1 MTSDAR
7 GPLRIAQIAPVAGS
21 VRPGRGDS
29 IEQLV
34 GLLCEGLVGRGHDV
48 TLYATGD
55 SVTSARL
62 RSLRPRGYDDD
73 EDAWDWQFAEA
84 MHAASAFACADDH
97 DVIHAHDLNF
107 ALPFAGLVDTP
118 VIETQHVD
126 SSPEVRAAQ
135 NGCPGLHLVAASE
148 HQRGMLGDGV
158 DVTVINHGV
167 DVAAFPFSPVAGD
180 YLLFLGRMLLDKGP
194 LEAIRVAQAASMP
207 IVLAGPLVEGHELD
221 LEAVLDGERVR
232 HVGPVDH
239 AARDALLAGAGALLF
254 TVTGAEPFGLV
265 MVEAMACGTPVL
277 ATALG
282 AVPEI
287 VEHGVTGFTAPRW
300 EDLGAQVEAALAL
313 DRRKIRARAERRF
326 DARRMVDEYEELYYR
341 VAGAPRAGV
350 PAGAPRAGA
359 PR

>member
-1 MTSDAR
+1 MTPDPR
-7 GPLRIAQIAPVAGS
+7 GPLRIAQIAPVAAP
-21 VRPGRGDS
+21 VRPGAGDS

-34 GLLCEGLVGRGHDV
+34 ALLCEGLVRRGHDV

-73 EDAWDWQFAEA
+73 EELWDWQFAET
-84 MHAASAFACADDH
+84 MHAASAFARAHEH
-97 DVIHAHDLNF
+97 DVIHAHDLHF
-107 ALPFAGLVDTP
+107 ALPFAGLVGTP

-135 NGCPGLHLVAASE
+135 RGCPTLSLAAASE
-148 HQRGMLGDGV
+148 HQRALLGNGV
-158 DVTVINHGV
+158 DVTVIHHGI
-167 DVAAFPFSPVAGD
+167 DVAAFPFSATPGD
-180 YLLFLGRMLLDKGP
+180 YLLFLGRMLPDKGP
-194 LEAIRVAQAASMP
+194 LEAIRVAAAAGMP

-232 HVGPVDH
+232 HLGPVDH
-239 AARDALLAGAGALLF
+239 ATRDALLAGAGALLF
-254 TVTGAEPFGLV
+254 TVTCPEPFGLV

-287 VEHGVTGFTAPRW
+287 VEDGVTGFVAPRW
-300 EDLGAQVEAALAL
+300 EDLAAHVGPALAL
-313 DRRKIRARAERRF
+313 DRRKIRARAEQRF
-326 DARRMVDEYEELYYR
+326 DARRMVEEYEELYYR
-341 VAGAPRAGV
+341 VAGAPR
-350 PAGAPRAGA
+350 
-359 PR
+359 